1 MDGDHA
7 WYVNLSLS
15 LCDVLLITQSYT
27 IEGLM
32 PLTNYSVSVA
42 LSNNNGTGNFSETVE
57 NRTCEGPEV
66 NILSVTP
73 KCPSSLVVVWE
84 VPANLSKLFTPPDEV
99 SFIVRFGRS
108 DGSGPMMNRTV
119 NRTVMENEVVSID
132 CAVYVC
138 LLIIRI

>member
-1 MDGDHA
+1 
-7 WYVNLSLS
+7 
-15 LCDVLLITQSYT
+15 
-27 IEGLM
+27 M

-99 SFIVRFGRS
+99 SFIVRFRRS
-108 DGSGPMMNRTV
+108 DGSGPMMSRTV

>member
-15 LCDVLLITQSYT
+15 LCDVLLITQTYT

-42 LSNNNGTGNFSETVE
+42 VSNNNGTGNFSETVE

-66 NILSVTP
+66 EILSVTP

-84 VPANLSKLFTPPDEV
+84 VPANLSRLFTPPDEV

>member
-15 LCDVLLITQSYT
+15 LCDVLLITQIYT

-42 LSNNNGTGNFSETVE
+42 VSNINGTGNFNETVE

-84 VPANLSKLFTPPDEV
+84 VPANLSRLFTPPDEV